1 LLSLSYYR
9 ISCHPKIFQL
19 NKHKELRLFLKG
31 QAKVVGEIM
40 EYGGISIDWIRG
52 KKAILTIYDDGKEIK
67 DIPLY
72 ELKTR
77 NDMHK
82 LMIDE
87 GFQKKTQQQ
96 KIEEIQVDRIEKQL
110 RHISGES
117 SLFNN
122 TMAGLYVMVFMV
134 IAGVGFFLR
143 GKKKSRIGTSNN
155 GISRL

>member
-1 LLSLSYYR
+1 
-9 ISCHPKIFQL
+9 
-19 NKHKELRLFLKG
+19 
-31 QAKVVGEIM
+31 M